1 MKRVPYTIFFIL
13 FSVIWIP
20 IAGAESKS
28 GAAAQDQSIQPQTSI
43 DGEQII
49 PPTAGISWKERVMMW
64 REIKK
69 RAAASRNTLMREA
82 AMERRNESRNPV
94 QPKSQKEP

>member
-1 MKRVPYTIFFIL
+1 MKKVPCAVVLVLLSF
-13 FSVIWIP
+13 IWIAM
-20 IAGAESKS
+20 AGSAPNNS
-28 GAAAQDQSIQPQTSI
+28 AAAQDQAIQPQTSI

-64 REIKK
+64 REINK
-69 RAAASRNTLMREA
+69 RAAASRNALMREA
-82 AMERRNESRNPV
+82 AMERRNEGRNPV

>member
-1 MKRVPYTIFFIL
+1 MKKVPCAVAFVLLSF
-13 FSVIWIP
+13 IWIAM
-20 IAGAESKS
+20 AGAEPKNNV
-28 GAAAQDQSIQPQTSI
+28 AQEQAIQPQTSI

-69 RAAASRNTLMREA
+69 RAAARRNTLMREA

-94 QPKSQKEP
+94 QPKSQREP